1 MKTVLASIPS
11 ESGGTTTV
19 RDRRRRNVEVSVD
32 QLLAQ
37 VDYLKDA
44 LASSRQDA
52 LAARQQLSIFNRAAA
67 LLPETPIVEHD
78 KARDRPDNPNLYVK
92 ASCLSAGLEPEAMR
106 HLGRLLARRHRFR
119 KGDAL
124 YCVGATANA
133 LLAIQTGSCK
143 TSLVTKDGQ
152 EQICGY
158 YLAGDIIG
166 IDGLGNGV
174 RDCQAV
180 ALEDV
185 EGCWLSFDRVDAFA
199 EVNQTFRHNLNNLVS
214 QDIVRGHAGMLILG
228 SMHAEQRLAAFLL
241 DLSERYKG
249 KGYSSSEFV
258 LRLTREEIGSLLGL
272 KLETVSRVFSRFQRN
287 GIVQVEG
294 RLLKLLDLVTLN
306 RILECG
312 FQSSCAASHD
322 N

>member
-1 MKTVLASIPS
+1 VKTVPASIPS
-11 ESGGTTTV
+11 ESAGATTV
-19 RDRRRRNVEVSVD
+19 RDRRRRNVGLSVD

-37 VDYLKDA
+37 IDHLKDA
-44 LASSRQDA
+44 LALSHQDG
-52 LAARQQLSIFNRAAA
+52 LAARQQLNIFKRAAA

-78 KARDRPDNPNLYVK
+78 SARDRHPNLYVK
-92 ASCLSAGLEPEAMR
+92 TSCLSAGLDPEAMR
-106 HLGRLLARRHRFR
+106 HLERLLARRHRFR
-119 KGDAL
+119 KGDPL
-124 YCVGATANA
+124 YHVGATANA
-133 LLAIQTGSCK
+133 LFAIQTGSCK
-143 TSLVTKDGQ
+143 TSLIAKDGQ
-152 EQICGY
+152 EQICGH

-174 RDCQAV
+174 HDCQAV

-199 EVNQTFRHNLNNLVS
+199 EVNQTFRHNLNNLLS

-249 KGYSSSEFV
+249 KGYSSSEFL

-294 RLLKLLDLVTLN
+294 RLLKLLDLVTLD

-312 FQSSCAASHD
+312 FQSSCAAWHD